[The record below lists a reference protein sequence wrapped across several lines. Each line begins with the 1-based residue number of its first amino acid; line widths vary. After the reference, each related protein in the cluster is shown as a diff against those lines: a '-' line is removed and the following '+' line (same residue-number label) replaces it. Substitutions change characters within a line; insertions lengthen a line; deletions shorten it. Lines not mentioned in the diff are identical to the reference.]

1 MGQDL
6 QGSKLGQTSCTWQ
19 GAGGRKVQVPLES
32 SLCSGLGTNSFPCC
46 GAVATEPEGGFEAD
60 EVSKAMEANIKPVT
74 LGKRILRTE
83 TAGMALLAIMMFQMQ
98 Q

>member
-1 MGQDL
+1 MIPYELQDGIN
-6 QGSKLGQTSCTWQ
+6 QSREIVADACGK
-19 GAGGRKVQVPLES
+19 S
-32 SLCSGLGTNSFPCC
+32 SVGIFIG
-46 GAVATEPEGGFEAD
+46 PEGGFEAD